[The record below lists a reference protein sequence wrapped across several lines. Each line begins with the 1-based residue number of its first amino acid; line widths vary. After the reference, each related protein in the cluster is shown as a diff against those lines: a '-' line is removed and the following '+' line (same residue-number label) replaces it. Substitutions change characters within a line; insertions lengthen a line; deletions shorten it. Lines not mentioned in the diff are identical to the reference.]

1 MKAITNPL
9 RRVLPGELMHV
20 QLTVADSRAEW
31 IHSWML
37 SCGSGGGRKGGM
49 TPSLLPT
56 TPYEVEQKG
65 SLTYEELHP
74 VSGATCQSVSPAAS

>member
-1 MKAITNPL
+1 MDPFMDAIV
-9 RRVLPGELMHV
+9 RFRG
-20 QLTVADSRAEW
+20 
-31 IHSWML
+31 
-37 SCGSGGGRKGGM
+37 GSEGGM